1 MVTAPDG
8 STTNPFTPKVPRN
21 GEIDLSSLIAAV
33 PDYPKPGIL
42 FKDIT
47 PLLANGD
54 ALRLAIDL
62 LAEFFSVTE
71 SDAIAG
77 IEARGFI
84 LGAAVAS
91 ALGIGFI
98 PLRKPGKSPRP
109 VHTVRYA
116 LEYGEDELQVHRHLL
131 EPGMRIG
138 IIDDVLATGGT
149 AAASIELI
157 EKAQANPVGFACLL
171 ELGALG
177 GRERLARRDANMP
190 IHALIVQ

>member
-1 MVTAPDG
+1 MMDFHPNDQ
-8 STTNPFTPKVPRN
+8 P
-21 GEIDLSSLIAAV
+21 IDLSSMIAGV

-47 PLLANGD
+47 PLLADGP
-54 ALRLAIDL
+54 ALRQSIDL
-62 LAEFFSVTE
+62 LAEFF
-71 SDAIAG
+71 DQRGCHAIAG

-109 VHTVRYA
+109 VHTIKYS
-116 LEYGEDELQVHRHLL
+116 LEYGEDELQVHQHLISP
-131 EPGMRIG
+131 EIKIG

-149 AAASIELI
+149 AIASLDLI
-157 EKAQANPVGFACLL
+157 EHSGAIAAGFGCLL
-171 ELGALG
+171 ELSGLG
-177 GRERLARRDANMP
+177 GRDRLTTRDAALP
-190 IHALIVQ
+190 IHSLVLQ